1 MTAPDPAGA
10 TTPTGAERKLSV
22 AGVTARLIGNDRRA
36 YAAALSLWIAFH
48 SFPLVMG
55 GLVKLILDHLTK
67 GSGGT
72 PWMLLAALLGAE
84 VTRWSLLVLAAWQF
98 SGAWTGFLTVPRV
111 NALTHLATAPGA
123 TAGRLPGSSGEAV
136 SRFRDDTHDLAMV
149 ADSWLDLAGVGI
161 TAVVA
166 VSVMFA
172 VDARVGVVVLVPL
185 ALALGLSLYL
195 GPRLRAWRRAAR
207 QATSGVTSFIGD
219 TFAGILAVKTAGAEA
234 AVSRHFESL
243 NHARAAVSR
252 RDQMG
257 RQVLNSIGAG
267 TGEITIGIVLV
278 VIAQTFRSGELSVGD
293 VALFASYVTL
303 AARLPRWIGRA
314 AAWYQQAEVSV
325 DRLAELSGGDR
336 QAPVARVATHLRHG
350 PPVMPAPPAEA
361 DPLVELRVEGLTA
374 VHPSSGRGIRHA
386 DLVVAGG
393 QVVAITGEVGAGKTT
408 LLRALLGVVPAQEG
422 RISWN
427 GVEVGDPA
435 TELIPPLV
443 AYLPQVPRLFSEPLA
458 ETVLLG
464 RSDADLDRAIWM
476 ACLDE
481 DVAEMP
487 DGVHTL
493 IGPRGLRLSG
503 GQIQRAAA
511 ARAFVRTPELLVVD
525 DLSSALDV
533 ETEQRL
539 WQRLASDRRRTVLM
553 VSHRDHVLGAAD
565 QVLVVED
572 GRIRP
577 G

>member
-1 MTAPDPAGA
+1 
-10 TTPTGAERKLSV
+10 
-22 AGVTARLIGNDRRA
+22 
-36 YAAALSLWIAFH
+36 
-48 SFPLVMG
+48 
-55 GLVKLILDHLTK
+55 
-67 GSGGT
+67 
-72 PWMLLAALLGAE
+72 
-84 VTRWSLLVLAAWQF
+84 
-98 SGAWTGFLTVPRV
+98 
-111 NALTHLATAPGA
+111 
-123 TAGRLPGSSGEAV
+123 
-136 SRFRDDTHDLAMV
+136 
-149 ADSWLDLAGVGI
+149 
-161 TAVVA
+161 
-166 VSVMFA
+166 
-172 VDARVGVVVLVPL
+172 
-185 ALALGLSLYL
+185 
-195 GPRLRAWRRAAR
+195 
-207 QATSGVTSFIGD
+207 
-219 TFAGILAVKTAGAEA
+219 
-234 AVSRHFESL
+234 
-243 NHARAAVSR
+243 
-252 RDQMG
+252 
-257 RQVLNSIGAG
+257 
-267 TGEITIGIVLV
+267 
-278 VIAQTFRSGELSVGD
+278 
-293 VALFASYVTL
+293 
-303 AARLPRWIGRA
+303 
-314 AAWYQQAEVSV
+314 
-325 DRLAELSGGDR
+325 
-336 QAPVARVATHLRHG
+336 
-350 PPVMPAPPAEA
+350 
-361 DPLVELRVEGLTA
+361 
-374 VHPSSGRGIRHA
+374 
-386 DLVVAGG
+386 VVAGG